1 MYQNS
6 RCKLLQHYYRS
17 QNYQIGVSSRQV
29 AALSGSQAAPILNL
43 THDMVIADLQD
54 DHGDQTVVDEDPFA
68 RTQNLEETF
77 LRADATTTS
86 A

>member
-1 MYQNS
+1 
-6 RCKLLQHYYRS
+6 
-17 QNYQIGVSSRQV
+17 
-29 AALSGSQAAPILNL
+29 
-43 THDMVIADLQD
+43 MVIADLQD